1 MKKRL
6 LLLLLLLGP
15 LGAAA
20 QVRFETKSTDAVRE
34 MALRSGK
41 LVLIDLYATWCPPC
55 RLMEREVFSL
65 REVGEFVEAR
75 FVAAKYDVD
84 KHTGRELMRRYGS
97 GSIPLYLVFDT
108 DRPHRRQRP
117 EAGIT
122 AGKYNL
128 PTQRASVTA
137 GGTSLQRHAAT
148 TD

>member
-65 REVGEFVEAR
+65 REVGEFGGGAQ
-75 FVAAKYDVD
+75 
-84 KHTGRELMRRYGS
+84 EL
-97 GSIPLYLVFDT
+97 
-108 DRPHRRQRP
+108 
-117 EAGIT
+117 
-122 AGKYNL
+122 
-128 PTQRASVTA
+128 
-137 GGTSLQRHAAT
+137 GGTGGKLIEKGLVGE
-148 TD
+148 